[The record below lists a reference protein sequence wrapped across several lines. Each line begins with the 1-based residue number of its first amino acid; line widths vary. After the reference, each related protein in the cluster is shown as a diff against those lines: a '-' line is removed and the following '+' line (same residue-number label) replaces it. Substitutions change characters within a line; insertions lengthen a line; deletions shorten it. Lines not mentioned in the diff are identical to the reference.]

1 MNILAKAGREDIAII
16 YIAEM
21 GPKDCGGNGRIVE
34 FVESVQPPIP
44 RNEKWVL
51 IISTL
56 YGCPVG
62 CAFCDAGNSY
72 RGKLSKDDML
82 SQIDFLIMN
91 RFGERKV
98 PVEKFK
104 IQFARMGEP
113 ALNENVLDVLS
124 ELPDLYDAPGLMP
137 SVSTI
142 APKRTDGF
150 FERLLEIKRDIYKGR
165 FQLQFS
171 IHTTD
176 SEKRDKLIPVK
187 KWDFEKI
194 ADYGKRFYTDDG
206 RKITL
211 NFALAEGMPVD
222 PDILLDHFSPD
233 KFIIKITPINPTF
246 SAKKN
251 KIASHI
257 LPDEE
262 DYEIIDQLK
271 AAGYEV
277 ILSIGEILENDIGS
291 NCGQHVMNY
300 LKEKEKNN
308 EVVTGGYTYPLID
321 LDEDSSSFGEK
332 E

>member
-1 MNILAKAGREDIAII
+1 MKILAKAGREDIAII

-21 GPKDCGGNGRIVE
+21 SPKDSGEDRRLVE

-44 RNEKWVL
+44 REEKWVL

-62 CAFCDAGNSY
+62 CAFCDAGRNY
-72 RGKLSKDDML
+72 RGKLSKDDIL
-82 SQIDFLIMN
+82 SQIDFMIMN

-98 PVEKFK
+98 PVKKFK

-113 ALNENVLDVLS
+113 ALNDNVLDVLS
-124 ELPDLYDAPGLMP
+124 ELPRLYDAPGLMP

-142 APKRTDGF
+142 APKGTDGF
-150 FERLLEIKRDIYKGR
+150 FERLLEIKRDVYNGR

-176 SEKRDKLIPVK
+176 SEKRSELIPVK

-194 ADYGKRFYTDDG
+194 ADYGNRFYTDGG

-211 NFALAEGMPVD
+211 NFALAEGMPID
-222 PDILLDHFSPD
+222 PNILLDHFSPD
-233 KFIIKITPINPTF
+233 KYIIKITPINPTF

-262 DYEIIDQLK
+262 DYEIIDGLR

-308 EVVTGGYTYPLID
+308 EVVIEGYTYPLID
-321 LDEDSSSFGEK
+321 LDGKASSISEK

>member
-1 MNILAKAGREDIAII
+1 MKIIAKAGRDDIAVI

-21 GPKDCGGNGRIVE
+21 DPGDDRTNKKLVE

-44 RNEKWVL
+44 RKEKWVL

-62 CAFCDAGNSY
+62 CSFCDAGIRYN
-72 RGKLSKDDML
+72 GKLSKDDML
-82 SQIDFLIMN
+82 AQIDFLILN
-91 RFGERKV
+91 RFGQRKV

-113 ALNENVLDVLS
+113 SLNKDVLGVLS
-124 ELPDLYDAPGLMP
+124 ELPGLYDAPGLIP

-142 APKRTDGF
+142 APQGTDAF
-150 FERLLEIKRDIYKGR
+150 FERLLEIKRDIYNGR

-176 SEKRDKLIPVK
+176 DEKRDTLMPVR
-187 KWDFEKI
+187 KWNFNKI
-194 ADYGKRFYTDDG
+194 GEYGRRFYTADG

-222 PDILLDHFSPD
+222 PDILLVHFPPD
-233 KFIIKITPINPTF
+233 NFIIKLTPINPTF

-251 KIASHI
+251 KVASHI
-257 LPDEE
+257 LAGQE
-262 DYEIIDQLK
+262 DYEIIDKLK
-271 AAGYEV
+271 DSGYEV

-291 NCGQHVMNY
+291 NCGQHIMNY
-300 LKEKEKNN
+300 LRERDKGN
-308 EVVTGGYTYPLID
+308 EVLTDSYTYPLLD
-321 LDEDSSSFGEK
+321 LDNEVLP
-332 E
+332 